1 MKETVV
7 FEQTIKR
14 LRIISIRILLPL
26 FLLGLIMIA
35 TFPQAVATDNT
46 TTLTLDRETVN
57 YLFEIP
63 QLQTVEY
70 LRFTWTVKT
79 DPSYAGQ
86 VAVLQFSHNGEEWR
100 SLANGAV
107 KANGTVSRNQPV
119 DSSWAVSG
127 RNYLRVVMEKEASN
141 TVILTVN
148 VGIGYWVTG
157 GVIAFIGVI
166 VALWYIKRKIGFGKP
181 EPLERLQSCVAA
193 FVHGREVLLLL
204 ALGLLIRVLLA
215 PWSEQRFDN
224 YVNRLWGSVVY
235 GYNQYPFEPLMP
247 ANYPLVLRYS
257 FPPIWLYI
265 ILSLFPV
272 WLRMSGYRFPGNP
285 SSLWKHGI
293 DVGNVFESYR
303 SFVPP
308 SLPLLDFF
316 FKLPNILADVGI
328 GYLLYKFARNTK
340 HEKAALLFWLFNP
353 FTIQIS
359 AVWGLFDPLCTF
371 FALCSLY
378 LLWRRKFFLS
388 ATFLSLGVATKLY
401 PVFFLIPMLI
411 YIYKERGLGKSL
423 RYFIICLFVGL
434 FIFCSFLVFPGGLE
448 FLYRLFVFKASPDWY
463 GENLI
468 SGLTWTNLFTLF
480 QWEGNLPIFPLIFVP
495 AYFGLNYIFLKSQKS
510 FDCLIACLASVLL
523 VLYLSYTVVNPQYV
537 FWILPLLLYLGMKGK
552 FSKRLYVV
560 FSIIPLVFMYGVFN
574 PLQFVSPVVIWE
586 EYNFQPWSD
595 IISQLWPIIFNGVII
610 GLIICLFSFVSLF
623 SLIYLKRHMKNGLPK
638 R

>member
-1 MKETVV
+1 MKT
-7 FEQTIKR
+7 R
-14 LRIISIRILLPL
+14 SSRILLVL
-26 FLLGLIMIA
+26 FLLAWTTVAVL
-35 TFPQAVATDNT
+35 PQAVATDNPI
-46 TTLTLDRETVN
+46 TLTLNRETVS
-57 YLFEIP
+57 YLFAIP
-63 QLQTVEY
+63 PIHAVEC
-70 LRFTWTVKT
+70 LSFMWTVKT
-79 DPSYAGQ
+79 DPSYVGQ

-100 SLANGAV
+100 NLANGVV
-107 KANGTVSRNQPV
+107 KANGTASYSQPV
-119 DSSWAVSG
+119 DFDWAVNG
-127 RNYLRVVMEKEASN
+127 RNYLRVVMGKEVSN
-141 TVILTVN
+141 TVGLTVN
-148 VGIGYWVTG
+148 VGIGYLVTG
-157 GVIAFIGVI
+157 IVIALIGVI
-166 VALWYIKRKIGFGKP
+166 IALWYIKRKIGIGKP
-181 EPLERLQSCVAA
+181 QPLERLQSYLAA

-215 PWSEQRFDN
+215 PWTEQRFDN

-247 ANYPLVLRYS
+247 SGYPLVLRYS

-272 WLRMSGYRFPGNP
+272 WLRISGYSFHGDP

-328 GYLLYKFARNTK
+328 GCLLYAFAKNTK
-340 HEKAALLFWLFNP
+340 YEKATLLFWLFNP

-388 ATFLSLGVATKLY
+388 ATFLSLGVATKIY
-401 PVFFLIPMLI
+401 PVFFLIPMLM
-411 YIYKERGLGKSL
+411 YIYKEEGLGKSL
-423 RYFIICLFVGL
+423 RYFGICLFVGL
-434 FIFCSFLVFPGGLE
+434 FIFCSFLIFPGGLE
-448 FLYRLFVFKASPDWY
+448 FLYRLFVFKASPDLY

-468 SGLTWTNLFTLF
+468 SGLTWTNLFKVFKLNV
-480 QWEGNLPIFPLIFVP
+480 NLPISPLIFVP
-495 AYFGLNYIFLKSQKS
+495 TYFGVNYIFMKSQKS
-510 FDCLIACLASVLL
+510 FDSLIACLASVLL
-523 VLYLSYTVVNPQYV
+523 VIYLSYTVVNPQYV

-560 FSIIPLVFMYGVFN
+560 FSFIPLVFIYGVFN
-574 PLQFVSPVVIWE
+574 PLQFVSPAVIWE
-586 EYNFQPWSD
+586 EHNFQPWSD
-595 IISQLWPIIFNGVII
+595 IILQMWPIIFSLVTI
-610 GLIICLFSFVSLF
+610 GFIICLFSFVSLF
-623 SLIYLKRHMKNGLPK
+623 SLVYLKRHMNNGLSK